1 VHATP
6 GAHSAQIDGEILIER
21 LLELPAGPQ
30 LLKLASSRED
40 VDLVGG
46 AVRDLLLGRTPL
58 ELDVAVS
65 EEPQIFAGELAASAR
80 LAAGAQADADPRLAR
95 HERFGTALVEW
106 DGGRVDIAA
115 RRAESYPSP
124 GALPVVRSGTVE
136 EDLQRRDFTIN
147 AISLALGGPGKG
159 GLRAVEHAF
168 ADLHAGRLRV
178 LHERS
183 FLDDPTRL
191 LRLWRYAARL
201 RFVPEERTAALARE
215 ALDASA
221 LATVSGARIGTEL
234 RLALRE
240 PDALACLF
248 ALEQGGVLGAI
259 RPGLGLAVP
268 AESVRAAL
276 QLLPANGDR
285 AVLLLATL
293 LLSSGYDA
301 ARELLDELDFTAA
314 TRERVAD
321 TVRMA
326 PELPARLQAAARPS
340 ELAAAAR
347 GAPAEA
353 LALAGA
359 LGEERGLRSASEA
372 ARRWLGELRYV
383 RLKITGDDLLGAG
396 LAPGPD
402 IGRRLQAV
410 LELRLDGEVGDSAD
424 AQLEAALR
432 ASS

>member
-1 VHATP
+1 VQATP
-6 GAHSAQIDGEILIER
+6 GADSAAIDGETLIEHV
-21 LLELPAGPQ
+21 LELPGGPQ
-30 LLKLASSRED
+30 LLELARDRED

-58 ELDVAVS
+58 ELDVVVA
-65 EEPQIFAGELAASAR
+65 EEPDLFARELASSSGLAR
-80 LAAGAQADADPRLAR
+80 GPANAAGPRLTQ
-95 HERFGTALVEW
+95 HDRFGTALVEW
-106 DGGRVDIAA
+106 DGARVDIAA

-124 GALPVVRSGTVE
+124 GALPEVRSGTVE
-136 EDLQRRDFTIN
+136 EDLERRDFTVN
-147 AISLALGGPGKG
+147 AISLALGNRRRGE
-159 GLRAVEHAF
+159 LRAVEHAF
-168 ADLHAGRLRV
+168 ADLDAGRLRV

-201 RFVPEERTAALARE
+201 HFEPEERTAALARE
-215 ALDASA
+215 ALRARA
-221 LATVSGARIGTEL
+221 LATVSGSRIGTEL

-240 PDALACLF
+240 PDALASVL

-259 RPGLGLAVP
+259 DPGLRLAVP
-268 AESVRAAL
+268 EHSVRAAL
-276 QLLPANGDR
+276 RLLPPDGDR
-285 AVLLLATL
+285 AVLLLAAL
-293 LLSSGYDA
+293 LLWSGDGH
-301 ARELLDELDFTAA
+301 ARELLDELDFTAP
-314 TRERVAD
+314 TRERVSD
-321 TVRMA
+321 TVCLA
-326 PELPARLQAAARPS
+326 PDLPERLEAATCPS

-359 LGEERGLRSASEA
+359 LADERGLDAAAEA
-372 ARRWLGELRYV
+372 ARRWLGELRNV
-383 RLKITGDDLLGAG
+383 RLKITGDDLLDAG
-396 LAPGPD
+396 LTAGPD

-410 LELRLDGEVGDSAD
+410 LEMRLDGTVGDSAD

>member
-1 VHATP
+1 MHATP
-6 GAHSAQIDGEILIER
+6 GADSAQIDGEILIER
-21 LLELPAGPQ
+21 VLELPGGQRLLELAR
-30 LLKLASSRED
+30 SRED

-58 ELDVAVS
+58 ELDVVVA
-65 EEPQIFAGELAASAR
+65 EEPHQFALELAAS
-80 LAAGAQADADPRLAR
+80 PRLADGAEAAPAPR
-95 HERFGTALVEW
+95 LALHERFGTALVEW
-106 DGGRVDIAA
+106 EGARADIAA

-124 GALPVVRSGTVE
+124 GALPKVRSGTVV
-136 EDLQRRDFTIN
+136 EDLERRDFTVN
-147 AISLALGGPGKG
+147 AISLALGGRRRGE
-159 GLRAVEHAF
+159 LRAAEHAF
-168 ADLHAGRLRV
+168 ADLDAGRLRV

-201 RFVPEERTAALARE
+201 HFQPEQRTAALARE
-215 ALDASA
+215 ALLAPA
-221 LATVSGARIGTEL
+221 LATVSGSRIGTEL

-240 PDALACLF
+240 ADALAALL
-248 ALEQGGVLGAI
+248 ALERGGVLGAI
-259 RPGLGLAVP
+259 HPGLRLAVP
-268 AESVRAAL
+268 ERSVHAAL
-276 QLLPANGDR
+276 RLLPPDGDR
-285 AVLLLATL
+285 AVLLLAAL
-293 LLSSGYDA
+293 LLSTGDGQ

-314 TRERVAD
+314 TRERVSD
-321 TVRMA
+321 TVRLA

-347 GAPAEA
+347 GAPTEA

-359 LGEERGLRSASEA
+359 LGEEQGLHPAAES
-372 ARRWLGELRYV
+372 ARRWLGELRNV
-383 RLKITGDDLLGAG
+383 RLKITGDDLLDAG
-396 LAPGPD
+396 LAAGPD

-410 LELRLDGEVGDSAD
+410 LEMRLDGTVGDSAA

>member
-1 VHATP
+1 MQATP
-6 GAHSAQIDGEILIER
+6 GADSAQIDGEILIER
-21 LLELPAGPQ
+21 VLELPGGPQ
-30 LLKLASSRED
+30 LLELAMTRDD

-58 ELDVAVS
+58 ELDVVVA
-65 EEPQIFAGELAASAR
+65 EEPHLFARELAASSR
-80 LAAGAQADADPRLAR
+80 LAGSAEVAAAPRLTR

-106 DGGRVDIAA
+106 EAARVDIAA

-124 GALPVVRSGTVE
+124 GALPEVRSGTVE
-136 EDLQRRDFTIN
+136 EDLERRDFTVN
-147 AISLALGGPGKG
+147 AISLALGGRRRGQ
-159 GLRAVEHAF
+159 LRAVEHAF
-168 ADLHAGRLRV
+168 ADLDAGRLRV

-201 RFVPEERTAALARE
+201 HFHPEERTAALARE
-215 ALDASA
+215 ALSARA
-221 LATVSGARIGTEL
+221 LATVSGSRIGTEL
-234 RLALRE
+234 RLALGE
-240 PDALACLF
+240 ADALAALL

-259 RPGLGLAVP
+259 HPGLRMAVP
-268 AESVRAAL
+268 ERSVRAAL
-276 QLLPANGDR
+276 RLLPPDGDR
-285 AVLLLATL
+285 AVLLLAAL
-293 LLSSGYDA
+293 LLSTGDGQ

-314 TRERVAD
+314 TRERVSD
-321 TVRMA
+321 TVRLA
-326 PELPARLQAAARPS
+326 PELPARLQAAACPS

-359 LGEERGLRSASEA
+359 LSEEQGLHSAAEA
-372 ARRWLGELRYV
+372 ASRWFSELRNV
-383 RLKITGDDLLGAG
+383 RLKITGDDLLDAG
-396 LAPGPD
+396 LAAGPD

-410 LELRLDGEVGDSAD
+410 LEMRLDGTVGDSAD